1 MQKSTPLRGDQA
13 KAQPIGEVSGLLKA
27 WGDGDRAAL
36 DRLTPIVY
44 DELRRLARS
53 YMRRERPGHSLQTTA
68 LVNEAYMR
76 LVDYKGMQW
85 ENRAHFF
92 AVSAQL
98 MRRILVEHARR
109 RNLKRGGGVPHVSL
123 EETAIVGE
131 DRAADLAAL
140 DDAMNALARL
150 DPRKVQVVEMRFFG
164 GLSVE
169 ETAEVLKVSPVTVM
183 RDWTT
188 AKAWLYRELTG
199 GTTDGP

>member
-1 MQKSTPLRGDQA
+1 MRKSTPLHDDRA
-13 KAQPIGEVSGLLKA
+13 KAPACGEVSGLLKA

-76 LVDYKGMQW
+76 LVDYKGMRWQ
-85 ENRAHFF
+85 NRAHFF

-109 RNLKRGGGVPHVSL
+109 HNLKRGAGMQHVSL
-123 EETAIVGE
+123 
-131 DRAADLAAL
+131 
-140 DDAMNALARL
+140 
-150 DPRKVQVVEMRFFG
+150 
-164 GLSVE
+164 E

-183 RDWTT
+183 RDWST

-199 GTTDGP
+199 GTTDGL